1 MSNQITLPKTLIID
15 RNKFLDWYL
24 DEDTLQEINI
34 ALLQYNKYTLD
45 INDLL
50 NKVLY
55 IPEYVLVGGQEYT
68 LDENDDVDSANVNFI
83 FN

>member
-1 MSNQITLPKTLIID
+1 MTTLIID

-34 ALLQYNKYTLD
+34 ALLRYNKYTLD

-55 IPEYVLVGGQEYT
+55 IHEYVLVEGQEYT
-68 LDENDDVDSANVNFI
+68 LDENDDVNIDGVSLK

>member
-1 MSNQITLPKTLIID
+1 MTTLIID
-15 RNKFLDWYL
+15 RNEFLDWYL

-55 IPEYVLVGGQEYT
+55 IPEYVLVEGQEYT
-68 LDENDDVDSANVNFI
+68 LYENDDVNIDGVLLK

>member
-1 MSNQITLPKTLIID
+1 MTTLIID

-55 IPEYVLVGGQEYT
+55 IPEYILVEGQKYT
-68 LDENDDVDSANVNFI
+68 LDENDDVNTNGVSLK